1 MPYEDGFWVQY
12 DDVMRSFSKQLDK
25 IEKMVR
31 KVKRRSNLILLT
43 TVVVLGV
50 VAVCD
55 EVTVK
60 RSKKE
65 GE

>member
-1 MPYEDGFWVQY
+1 MFFDEEICK
-12 DDVMRSFSKQLDK
+12 RLDK

-31 KVKRRSNLILLT
+31 KVKRKSNLILLT
-43 TVVVLGV
+43 TIVVLGV
-50 VAVCD
+50 VAVYD

>member
-12 DDVMRSFSKQLDK
+12 DDVMHSFSKQLDK
-25 IEKMVR
+25 IERMVR
-31 KVKRRSNLILLT
+31 KAKRRSNLILLT

>member
-1 MPYEDGFWVQY
+1 MFFDEEIC
-12 DDVMRSFSKQLDK
+12 KQLDK

-43 TVVVLGV
+43 SVVILGV
-50 VAVCD
+50 VAVYD

>member
-1 MPYEDGFWVQY
+1 MFFDEEIC
-12 DDVMRSFSKQLDK
+12 KQLDK
-25 IEKMVR
+25 IERMVR

-43 TVVVLGV
+43 TIVVLGV

-60 RSKKE
+60 RRDKE

>member
-1 MPYEDGFWVQY
+1 MFFDEEIC
-12 DDVMRSFSKQLDK
+12 KKLDK
-25 IEKMVR
+25 IERMVR
-31 KVKRRSNLILLT
+31 TVKRRSNLILLT
-43 TVVVLGV
+43 TIVVLGV
-50 VAVCD
+50 VAVYD

>member
-1 MPYEDGFWVQY
+1 MFFDGEIC
-12 DDVMRSFSKQLDK
+12 KQLDK

-43 TVVVLGV
+43 TVVILGV
-50 VAVCD
+50 VAVYD

>member
-1 MPYEDGFWVQY
+1 MSFEDSFWVQY

-25 IEKMVR
+25 IERMVR

-43 TVVVLGV
+43 TIVVLGV
-50 VAVCD
+50 VAVYD

-60 RSKKE
+60 RHNKE
-65 GE
+65 GD

>member
-1 MPYEDGFWVQY
+1 MFFDEEIC
-12 DDVMRSFSKQLDK
+12 KQLDK

-43 TVVVLGV
+43 TVVILGV
-50 VAVCD
+50 IAVYD
-55 EVTVK
+55 EITVK

>member
-1 MPYEDGFWVQY
+1 MFFDEETC
-12 DDVMRSFSKQLDK
+12 KQLDK

-31 KVKRRSNLILLT
+31 KIKRRSNLILLT
-43 TVVVLGV
+43 TIVVLGV
-50 VAVCD
+50 VAVYD